1 MRVLM
6 FTIAIVAAYLILW
19 TNMAS
24 ARNDTPGI
32 DGCEHNQKHR
42 IYNGIQNGSLSFRE
56 TGQLLRGQA
65 QVHRMERRAKRDGV
79 VTRRE
84 RARIHHQQN
93 RQSRRIYRKKH
104 N

>member
-1 MRVLM
+1 MRVVL
-6 FTIAIVAAYLILW
+6 FTIAIVATNLVLW

-24 ARNDTPGI
+24 AGNDTPGI
-32 DGCEHNQKHR
+32 DWREHNQKHR
-42 IYNGIQNGSLSFRE
+42 IFNGIQNGSLSFRE

-65 QVHRMERRAKRDGV
+65 RVHRMERRAKRDGV

-93 RQSRRIYRKKH
+93 RQSRRIYRKKR

>member
-1 MRVLM
+1 MRVLT

-24 ARNDTPGI
+24 AGNDTPGI
-32 DGCEHNQKHR
+32 DWREHNQKHR
-42 IYNGIQNGSLSFRE
+42 IYDGIQNGSLSFRE
-56 TGQLLRGQA
+56 TGQLLRGQVR
-65 QVHRMERRAKRDGV
+65 VHRMERRAKRDGV

-93 RQSRRIYRKKH
+93 RQSRRIHRKKH